1 MHCASCVTTIEKALK
16 KVPGVHH
23 AAVNFALNRATVEH
37 EPSATSHAMV
47 SAVTDAGYTA
57 SVGDRPAAHAEH
69 ASHGGAE
76 QGHQHTN
83 MDVSLARVIASAV
96 LSAPLLVM
104 MFVGE
109 VMGAWLV
116 VVALLA
122 WVVVVVLGYP
132 FHLGTWKALRQFRA
146 TMDTLVTV
154 GTLSAL
160 VWSTFALFTDGPM
173 YFESAAIIIVF
184 LLLGK
189 WMEGRQRMRA
199 GAAIQALLSAKPTI
213 AHRQTADGKT
223 EDVSPDVLAP
233 GDICFVKPGE
243 RIPQDGTVVTGKTMV
258 DESMLSGEPVPVA
271 KEVGGS
277 VFGGTINQTG
287 SFTVRVTAASG
298 TSVLDGI
305 VKAVDHALMAKAPVE
320 RFVDRVSSVFVPTV
334 IVVAIGTF
342 FVWSLDATGSGLR
355 FTDVGEALRH
365 AVAVLIIACPCALGL
380 ATPAAVM
387 VGTGAGA
394 KRGILVKDGA
404 ALEAAHKVQTVLF
417 DKTGTLT
424 QGFPAVTDV
433 LPGDGTTR
441 EELLGVAAGLE
452 AASEHVLATAVMR
465 AATDAGVMIRSVRHV
480 EGVPGR
486 GVRGELSGERALL
499 GSEKLLEEEGV
510 PIPSETRTALPVLR
524 RSAKTVM
531 LVALGGRVLG
541 VLAVTDRIRNEA
553 GHAITLAHSLG
564 LKTALVTGDH
574 AATAEAVAGELG
586 IERVLSDVM
595 PVHKADEVKRLQAEG
610 ERVAFVGDG
619 FNDAPALAQADL
631 GVALG
636 TGTDVAQAAG
646 KIVVMGGSP
655 VKAVEAIQLARLT
668 FAAIRQNLFW
678 AFIYNVVGI
687 PLAAFGLVQPALAGA
702 FMAFSS
708 VSVLAN
714 SLRIARK
721 MGR

>member
-1 MHCASCVTTIEKALK
+1 M
-16 KVPGVHH
+16 
-23 AAVNFALNRATVEH
+23 
-37 EPSATSHAMV
+37 
-47 SAVTDAGYTA
+47 
-57 SVGDRPAAHAEH
+57 
-69 ASHGGAE
+69 
-76 QGHQHTN
+76 
-83 MDVSLARVIASAV
+83 
-96 LSAPLLVM
+96 
-104 MFVGE
+104 
-109 VMGAWLV
+109 
-116 VVALLA
+116 
-122 WVVVVVLGYP
+122 
-132 FHLGTWKALRQFRA
+132 
-146 TMDTLVTV
+146 
-154 GTLSAL
+154 
-160 VWSTFALFTDGPM
+160 
-173 YFESAAIIIVF
+173 
-184 LLLGK
+184 
-189 WMEGRQRMRA
+189 
-199 GAAIQALLSAKPTI
+199 
-213 AHRQTADGKT
+213 
-223 EDVSPDVLAP
+223 
-233 GDICFVKPGE
+233 
-243 RIPQDGTVVTGKTMV
+243 
-258 DESMLSGEPVPVA
+258 
-271 KEVGGS
+271 
-277 VFGGTINQTG
+277 
-287 SFTVRVTAASG
+287 
-298 TSVLDGI
+298 
-305 VKAVDHALMAKAPVE
+305 
-320 RFVDRVSSVFVPTV
+320 
-334 IVVAIGTF
+334 
-342 FVWSLDATGSGLR
+342 
-355 FTDVGEALRH
+355 TDVGEALRH

-404 ALEAAHKVQTVLF
+404 ALEAAHKVETVLF

-433 LPGDGTTR
+433 LPEGGVTR

-465 AATDAGVMIRSVRHV
+465 AATDAGVTIRSVRRV

-486 GVRGELSGERALL
+486 GVSGDLNGERALL
-499 GSEKLLEEEGV
+499 GSERLLEDEGV
-510 PIPSETRTALPVLR
+510 AIPPETKNALPVLR

-541 VLAVTDRIRNEA
+541 VLAVTDRIRPEA
-553 GHAITLAHSLG
+553 GRAVALAHSLG

-595 PVHKADEVKRLQAEG
+595 PVNKADEVKRLQAEG
-610 ERVAFVGDG
+610 RRVAFVGDG

-655 VKAVEAIQLARLT
+655 TKAVEAIQLARLT
-668 FAAIRQNLFW
+668 FGAIRQNLFW
-678 AFIYNVVGI
+678 AFIYNAVGI